1 MDSFRCFVVQKDD
14 QGNLRRGATSLPV
27 ERLPAGDVLVRVHFS
42 SLNYKDALAGEAH
55 PGVVR
60 RLPHVPGIDA
70 AGTIELDASG
80 RFRAGEEVIVT
91 SYGLGAE
98 QWGGWAELI
107 RVPAEWVV
115 RKPEGL
121 SLHEA
126 MILGT
131 AGFTAAQ
138 CVQALLTNG
147 LAPDDGEVV
156 VTGAT
161 GGVGCLA
168 VMILAQLGF
177 TVVAVTGKP
186 EIEARL
192 KSWGASRIISRE
204 EVVSDCP
211 KPLLAGKWAGGV
223 DTVGGQAL
231 ATIIRETKQYGV
243 VAACGLVGG
252 TDLPLTVHPFILRGV
267 ILAGISSQSLPADK
281 RQDFWSKLAT
291 VWKPR
296 HLSDIA
302 TTIRLDA
309 LEDAVQRILKGQIVG
324 RTVVE
329 LS

>member
-1 MDSFRCFVVQKDD
+1 MNSFRCYLVDKDA
-14 QGNLRRGATSLPV
+14 QGNVRRGITSLPP
-27 ERLPAGDVLVRVHFS
+27 ERLPAGDVLIRVRFS
-42 SLNYKDALAGEAH
+42 SLNYKDALAAEAH
-55 PGVVR
+55 SGVVR

-70 AGTIELDASG
+70 AGTIESDASG
-80 RFRAGEEVIVT
+80 RFRAGDEAIVT

-98 QWGGWAELI
+98 QWGGWAEYV

-115 RKPEGL
+115 RRPDGL

-147 LAPDDGEVV
+147 LTPEAGDVV

-186 EIEARL
+186 ELEARL
-192 KSWGASRIISRE
+192 KSWGAVRVMGRE
-204 EVVSDCP
+204 EVVNDSP
-211 KPLLAGKWAGGV
+211 KPLLPGKWGGSV
-223 DTVGGQAL
+223 DTVGGQTL
-231 ATIIRETKQYGV
+231 ATILRETKQYGV

-296 HLSDIA
+296 QLNDVA

-309 LEDAVQRILKGQIVG
+309 LDDAIQRIITGQIVG
-324 RTVVE
+324 RTVVK
-329 LS
+329 L